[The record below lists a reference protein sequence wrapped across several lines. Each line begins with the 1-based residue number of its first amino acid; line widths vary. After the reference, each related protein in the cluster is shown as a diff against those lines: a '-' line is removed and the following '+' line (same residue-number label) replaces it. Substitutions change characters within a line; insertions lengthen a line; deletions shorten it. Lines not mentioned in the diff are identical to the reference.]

1 MKENEKK
8 AICEA
13 LKRYVAKYPSQNK
26 AAASLNGTS
35 AGTVS
40 TILSGAWDKISDE
53 MWRKIAAQV
62 HAFVDSGEWKTV
74 ETAALQ
80 EMVYAM
86 EDAQQWKN
94 VTWVVGEAG
103 CGKTTAARLY
113 EEEHSEVFYILC
125 SEDMRRSDFV
135 RTIARKVG
143 IRTDGMSIRD
153 MLDAVTGSLVQ
164 MDAPL
169 LLFDEAD
176 KLIES
181 VFHYFID
188 LYNRLEDKCGMV
200 FFSTS
205 YIRRRMKT
213 GLQYDKKGY
222 NEIHS
227 RIGRKFFE
235 LEPTGPR
242 DVYAVCVANG
252 LCDRKQISEVVQDS
266 EKYDFD
272 LRRVKKAVHRVKRM
286 AFEQ

>member
-113 EEEHSEVFYILC
+113 EEEHREVFYILC

-235 LEPTGPR
+235 LEPTGLR

-252 LCDRKQISEVVQDS
+252 LCDRKQIAEVVQDS

>member
-113 EEEHSEVFYILC
+113 EEEHREVFYILC

-205 YIRRRMKT
+205 YIIRRMKT

-252 LCDRKQISEVVQDS
+252 LCDRKQIAEVVQDS

>member
-1 MKENEKK
+1 MKENDKK
-8 AICEA
+8 AICKA

-26 AAASLNGTS
+26 AAASFNGTS

-113 EEEHSEVFYILC
+113 EEEHREVFYILC

-135 RTIARKVG
+135 RTIALKVG

-176 KLIES
+176 KLI
-181 VFHYFID
+181 
-188 LYNRLEDKCGMV
+188 
-200 FFSTS
+200 
-205 YIRRRMKT
+205 
-213 GLQYDKKGY
+213 
-222 NEIHS
+222 
-227 RIGRKFFE
+227 
-235 LEPTGPR
+235 
-242 DVYAVCVANG
+242 
-252 LCDRKQISEVVQDS
+252 
-266 EKYDFD
+266 
-272 LRRVKKAVHRVKRM
+272 
-286 AFEQ
+286 

>member
-1 MKENEKK
+1 MKENDKK
-8 AICEA
+8 VIFEA

-26 AAASLNGTS
+26 AAASLKGTS

-40 TILSGAWDKISDE
+40 TILSGVWDKISDD
-53 MWRKIAAQV
+53 MWRKIAVQV
-62 HAFVDSGEWKTV
+62 QGCMDNGEWKTV
-74 ETAALQ
+74 ETTALN
-80 EMVYAM
+80 EMNYAM
-86 EDAQQWKN
+86 EDAQEWKN

-113 EEEHSEVFYILC
+113 EEEHKEVFYVLC
-125 SEDMRRSDFV
+125 SEDMRRSDFI
-135 RTIARKVG
+135 RTISRKVG
-143 IRTDGMSIRD
+143 IRTDGMTIRD
-153 MLDAVTGSLVQ
+153 MLDAITGALVQ

-188 LYNRLEDKCGMV
+188 LYNRLEDKCGIV
-200 FFSTS
+200 FFSTA
-205 YIRRRMKT
+205 YIKRRMKM

-252 LCDRKQISEVVQDS
+252 LNEKKQIAEVVQDS

-272 LRRVKKAVHRVKRM
+272 LRRVKKAIHRVKRM
-286 AFEQ
+286 AVEQ

>member
-53 MWRKIAAQV
+53 MWRKIAVQV

-74 ETAALQ
+74 ETAALH

-86 EDAQQWKN
+86 DDAQQWKN

-113 EEEHSEVFYILC
+113 EEEHREVFYILC

-252 LCDRKQISEVVQDS
+252 LCDRKQIAEVVQDS

>member
-94 VTWVVGEAG
+94 VTWVVCEAG

-113 EEEHSEVFYILC
+113 EEEHREVFYILC

-252 LCDRKQISEVVQDS
+252 LCDRKQIAEVVQDS

>member
-1 MKENEKK
+1 MKENEKI

-113 EEEHSEVFYILC
+113 EEEHREVFYILC

-135 RTIARKVG
+135 RTIAHKVG

-252 LCDRKQISEVVQDS
+252 LCDRKQIAEVVQDS

>member
-113 EEEHSEVFYILC
+113 EEGHREVFYILC

-252 LCDRKQISEVVQDS
+252 LCDRKQIAEVVQDS

>member
-113 EEEHSEVFYILC
+113 EEEHREVFYILC

-143 IRTDGMSIRD
+143 IRADGMSIRD

-252 LCDRKQISEVVQDS
+252 LCDREQIAEVVQDS

>member
-13 LKRYVAKYPSQNK
+13 LKRYVAKYPSQNR

-113 EEEHSEVFYILC
+113 EEEHREVFYILC

-135 RTIARKVG
+135 RTIARKGG

-252 LCDRKQISEVVQDS
+252 LCDRKQIAEVVQDS

>member
-113 EEEHSEVFYILC
+113 EEEHREVFYILC

-176 KLIES
+176 KLI
-181 VFHYFID
+181 
-188 LYNRLEDKCGMV
+188 
-200 FFSTS
+200 
-205 YIRRRMKT
+205 
-213 GLQYDKKGY
+213 
-222 NEIHS
+222 
-227 RIGRKFFE
+227 
-235 LEPTGPR
+235 
-242 DVYAVCVANG
+242 
-252 LCDRKQISEVVQDS
+252 
-266 EKYDFD
+266 
-272 LRRVKKAVHRVKRM
+272 
-286 AFEQ
+286 

>member
-113 EEEHSEVFYILC
+113 EEEHREVFYILC

-252 LCDRKQISEVVQDS
+252 LCDRKQIAEVVQDS

-272 LRRVKKAVHRVKRM
+272 LRRVKKALHRVKRM
-286 AFEQ
+286 TFEQ

>member
-62 HAFVDSGEWKTV
+62 HVFVDSGEWKTV

-113 EEEHSEVFYILC
+113 EEEHREVFNILC

-252 LCDRKQISEVVQDS
+252 LCDRKQIAEVVQDS

>member
-103 CGKTTAARLY
+103 CGKTTAAHLY
-113 EEEHSEVFYILC
+113 EEGHREVFYILC

-252 LCDRKQISEVVQDS
+252 LCDRKQIAEVVQDS

>member
-103 CGKTTAARLY
+103 CDKTTAARLY
-113 EEEHSEVFYILC
+113 EEEHREVFYILC

-252 LCDRKQISEVVQDS
+252 LCDRKQIAEVVQDS

>member
-80 EMVYAM
+80 EMVYVM

-113 EEEHSEVFYILC
+113 EEEHREVFYILC

-181 VFHYFID
+181 GFHYFID

-252 LCDRKQISEVVQDS
+252 LCDRKQIAEVVQDS

>member
-113 EEEHSEVFYILC
+113 EEEHREVFYILC
-125 SEDMRRSDFV
+125 SEDMRLSDFV

-252 LCDRKQISEVVQDS
+252 LCDRKQIAEVVQDS

>member
-113 EEEHSEVFYILC
+113 EEEHREVFYILC

-252 LCDRKQISEVVQDS
+252 LCDRKQIAEVVQDS
-266 EKYDFD
+266 EKYDFY

>member
-103 CGKTTAARLY
+103 CGKPTAARLY
-113 EEEHSEVFYILC
+113 EEEHREVFYILC

-252 LCDRKQISEVVQDS
+252 LCDRKQIAEVVQDS

>member
-113 EEEHSEVFYILC
+113 EEEHREVFYILC

-252 LCDRKQISEVVQDS
+252 LCDRTQIAEVVQDS

-286 AFEQ
+286 SFEQ

>member
-86 EDAQQWKN
+86 EDARQWKN

-113 EEEHSEVFYILC
+113 EEEHREVFYILC

-252 LCDRKQISEVVQDS
+252 LCDREQIAEVVQDS

>member
-113 EEEHSEVFYILC
+113 EEEHREVFYILC

-135 RTIARKVG
+135 RPIARKVG

-227 RIGRKFFE
+227 RISRKFFE

-252 LCDRKQISEVVQDS
+252 LCDRKQIAEVVQDS

>member
-1 MKENEKK
+1 MKENEKN

-86 EDAQQWKN
+86 EDALQWKN

-113 EEEHSEVFYILC
+113 EEEHREVFYILC

-252 LCDRKQISEVVQDS
+252 LCDRKQIAEVVQDS